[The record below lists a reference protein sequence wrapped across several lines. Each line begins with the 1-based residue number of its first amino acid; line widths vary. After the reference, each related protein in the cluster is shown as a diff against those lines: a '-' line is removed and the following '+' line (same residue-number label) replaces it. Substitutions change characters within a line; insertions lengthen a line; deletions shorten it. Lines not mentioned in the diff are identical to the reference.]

1 MATIRV
7 RQIIHHLNTVQ
18 RSELKKLLPPK
29 VSCPDFTTAKYP
41 SALLSILP
49 EDDVGPHAYLGI
61 LAEELLRCSPSD
73 ITVKTLVEVIQTQSI
88 QVTAEQIE
96 KVKASNTT
104 QPFIDSLVTTRQLL
118 DKVLRKG
125 AEEGEL
131 HFEDEVICDSVAGH
145 PDMWNKT
152 QVFEVKLSGQL
163 NNPKEKART
172 WTDFLFQVFAYGA
185 IMPTVTDLYLV
196 LPLQKSV
203 WHYDIRSWK
212 TREEYKTFLTSWSTK
227 TQTQGVEARMK
238 GQMLILSR
246 GIGTHVKK
254 AKTIFETATSLYDP
268 LTLALTAPSLRTPY
282 QIFLSGPQNSNMK
295 IDEKDFAATKAF
307 IQQYFLRLYVHSQYL
322 INLANKD
329 TEDAWHEKLLI
340 KNLQIT
346 RAFGGLGVVVHVG
359 KSVKL
364 PKQEAIEQM
373 RGAISRC
380 LEHATEECP
389 LLLETPAGQ
398 GTELLTDMKEFLD
411 FVQSFGSSKLRVC
424 VDTCHVFAS
433 GQDPLTY
440 IQECHAR
447 KLLRLVHF
455 NDSLGECGSCV
466 DRHAHV
472 ASGEGLIGFDKMT
485 QIANFCYEKQLPMII
500 E

>member
-7 RQIIHHLNTVQ
+7 RQIIHNLNTVQ
-18 RSELKKLLPPK
+18 RAELKKLLPPK

-73 ITVKTLVEVIQTQSI
+73 ITVKTLVEVIQTQGIPVSS
-88 QVTAEQIE
+88 EQLQ
-96 KVKASNTT
+96 KVRLSNTT
-104 QPFIDSLVTTRQLL
+104 QPFIDSLVTTRKEI
-118 DKVLRKG
+118 DKVLRTE
-125 AEEGEL
+125 AEQGEL
-131 HFEDEVICDSVAGH
+131 KFEDEVVCDSVAGH

-163 NNPKEKART
+163 NNPKERSKT

-196 LPLQKSV
+196 LPLQKTV

-212 TREEYKTFLTSWSTK
+212 TREDYKKFLTSWSTK
-227 TQTQGVEARMK
+227 TQTDGLEARMK

-246 GIGTHVKK
+246 SIGSHVKK
-254 AKTIFETATSLYDP
+254 EKTLLETVTSLYDP
-268 LTLALTAPSLRTPY
+268 LTLALTSPAMRTPY

-295 IDEKDFAATKAF
+295 MDEKDFAAAKAF
-307 IQQYFLRLYVHSQYL
+307 ITTHSLRIYVHSQYL
-322 INLANKD
+322 INLANKEN
-329 TEDAWHEKLLI
+329 TEAWHEKLLM
-340 KNLQIT
+340 KNLQIGN
-346 RAFGGLGVVVHVG
+346 AFGSKGIVVHVG

-364 PKQEAIEQM
+364 AKQEAIDQM

-380 LEHATEECP
+380 LEYATPECP

-411 FVQSFGSSKLRVC
+411 FVQSFGTPKLRVC
-424 VDTCHVFAS
+424 LDTCHVFAS
-433 GQDPLTY
+433 GQDPFVY
-440 IQECHAR
+440 IQEAHNR
-447 KLLRLVHF
+447 SLLTLVHF
-455 NDSLGECGSCV
+455 NDSLGDCGSCV

-472 ASGEGLIGFDKMT
+472 ASGEGLIGFDKMA
-485 QIANFCYEKQLPMII
+485 QIADFCYQKQIPMVI